1 MAATIA
7 PEPGREAERKKVLFK
22 KLSLYCLKFAKFKG
36 PFKKL
41 QGKKQKEKTTFLF
54 VTFYSVEQFGIQAFG
69 RQGRRRNV

>member
-36 PFKKL
+36 PF
-41 QGKKQKEKTTFLF
+41 
-54 VTFYSVEQFGIQAFG
+54 
-69 RQGRRRNV
+69 